1 MERECRHS
9 KEEEEELDRKIA
21 QIREKNQKIVERR
34 KEIDAELAIHSDELL
49 RKPSKPSPIPS
60 VTTKTTKGG
69 WDREWDKGKTPA
81 ETWRENVPSMEIR
94 RNPPGRGGSHQR
106 GAQRGQRGGQKFRTT
121 SHRTSENTITPQM
134 TKGSRLEGRVSGLPF
149 EANSYSRRGRGSGGA
164 RAQQNRRTTTTS
176 NGELKVNVKV
186 QNENTLKDQTTQS
199 MQHRN
204 TRKDQTTQSMQH
216 RNTRKGARTST
227 NKGDSTKKSTTNQK
241 QSRSADKYEIKR
253 LLRKLVNKV
262 EQLERKERQQKRKAS
277 NETKTATPEAEPK
290 LEHYTNS
297 EVTPESID
305 AKPTSKSIEADV
317 VTNTKK
323 SSESTKRADA
333 NQNIIKLVEEKVL
346 QIQMS

>member
-1 MERECRHS
+1 LKRWT
-9 KEEEEELDRKIA
+9 
-21 QIREKNQKIVERR
+21 
-34 KEIDAELAIHSDELL
+34 
-49 RKPSKPSPIPS
+49 PSQLGRSYRGVNLPAVHRSGKAL
-60 VTTKTTKGG
+60 KGG
-69 WDREWDKGKTPA
+69 SFYAVIIFCFLSTLSFSK
-81 ETWRENVPSMEIR
+81 
-94 RNPPGRGGSHQR
+94 
-106 GAQRGQRGGQKFRTT
+106 
-121 SHRTSENTITPQM
+121 
-134 TKGSRLEGRVSGLPF
+134 LEV
-149 EANSYSRRGRGSGGA
+149 
-164 RAQQNRRTTTTS
+164 
-176 NGELKVNVKV
+176 KKV
-186 QNENTLKDQTTQS
+186 QFFMKHFTLKS
-199 MQHRN
+199 
-204 TRKDQTTQSMQH
+204 SCYPL
-216 RNTRKGARTST
+216 SL
-227 NKGDSTKKSTTNQK
+227 